1 MKALKKV
8 SGIIKIRDED
18 RENKKRF
25 VSDII
30 DSSAPREDFYLMV
43 TLSGL
48 ITAMGLIVD
57 NIALVIAGMIVAPLL
72 SPILAMG
79 LGFVILNFKVFWRSL
94 RIFLVAMLLIIIFS
108 AMVSALFNVNCN
120 EILLLRKMIIS
131 WETFSIALIV
141 GITASYVWTRPNFK
155 EYLSGVAVAVTIIP
169 PLTSL
174 GLILPSLNFS
184 LFFDVLHFF
193 LMNILGI
200 FLGAVIV
207 FSAMNFYKIKKVI
220 IKEIVKEEN
229 NIKKES
235 L

>member
-1 MKALKKV
+1 MKNIKKV
-8 SGIIKIRDED
+8 IKTIKIKDED
-18 RENKKRF
+18 RENKKKF
-25 VSDII
+25 VSNVI

-94 RIFLVAMLLIIIFS
+94 KIFLGAVLLIVIFS
-108 AMVSALFNVNCN
+108 AMVSVLFNVNCS
-120 EILLLRKMIIS
+120 EILLLKKMVIS
-131 WETFSIALIV
+131 WASFSIALIV
-141 GITASYVWTRPNFK
+141 GITASYVWTRPNYK

-174 GLILPSLNFS
+174 GLVLPSLKFD
-184 LFFDVLHFF
+184 LFFDILYFF
-193 LMNILGI
+193 LMNISGI
-200 FLGAVIV
+200 FLGGVMV
-207 FSAMNFYKIKKVI
+207 FLCMNFYKIKKVI
-220 IKEIVKEEN
+220 IKEIEKEKN
-229 NIKKES
+229 NIKNES